1 MPSYPPTT
9 YAVEVPLA
17 DVVVATAK
25 SDRGAGN
32 CPAVVPVAGLVGA
45 AAVVGVVV
53 APGAAAVAGAF
64 VGAAAV
70 GGVGIDCTVATVLG
84 DPPPS
89 T

>member
-1 MPSYPPTT
+1 MT
-9 YAVEVPLA
+9 

-25 SDRGAGN
+25 SDRGAGS

-64 VGAAAV
+64 VGAVAV
-70 GGVGIDCTVATVLG
+70 GGVGVGIDCTVATVLG